1 MVIRS
6 IFLMC
11 VSLVLAT
18 HIFAIDNQ
26 TSKPK
31 GILEQPCTD
40 LSFLDH
46 LDEGQNRWDALQAH
60 LRMNDWPYLCRY
72 REANQALDPN
82 VQPDV
87 VFMGDSITEGWVN
100 VDPSFFS
107 KVQIGRGIGGQ
118 TTPQMVARFYHDV
131 VALHPKAV
139 HIMAGTNDVAGNTG
153 NSSIDQIQNNIKAM
167 VDLALAN
174 NIKVILA
181 SILPADHFFWS
192 PTVKPVAQILAL
204 NNWLQGYAKQRGLI
218 YVDYYSAMVNE
229 EGGLAATLAR
239 DGVHPTAEGYAVMR
253 PLAELAIKQVLGE

>member
-1 MVIRS
+1 MLLRTLSSFLITFYSLYAAAQTNDAIEIRGMV
-6 IFLMC
+6 
-11 VSLVLAT
+11 
-18 HIFAIDNQ
+18 
-26 TSKPK
+26 
-31 GILEQPCTD
+31 EQPCSD
-40 LSFLDH
+40 LSFLNNLPDH
-46 LDEGQNRWDALQAH
+46 QSRWDTLQAH

-107 KVQIGRGIGGQ
+107 QVQIGRGIGGQ

-153 NSSIDQIQNNIKAM
+153 NSSIDQVQNNIKAM
-167 VDLALAN
+167 VDLALVN

-192 PTVKPVAQILAL
+192 PTVKPVAQIRAL

-229 EGGLAATLAR
+229 EGGLAAALAR
-239 DGVHPTAEGYAVMR
+239 DGVHPTAEGYALMR